1 MTIEA
6 FNEKKKRRKKLMNIR
21 TIQYEKELYIYWKKK
36 KKIMLSFFIFKR
48 VRLQTETKS
57 RLREPILC
65 WHKHSFFS

>member
-1 MTIEA
+1 
-6 FNEKKKRRKKLMNIR
+6 
-21 TIQYEKELYIYWKKK
+21 
-36 KKIMLSFFIFKR
+36 MLSFFIFKR